1 MMFFV
6 YETGKILHTPG
17 TAFLF
22 NNPIYTEI
30 ELNKTGTY
38 FFHQKKVGF
47 FPPCFLWKSFFLQQ
61 TERKQKKKKT
71 TMQPNKDIPGG
82 RGEKL

>member
-17 TAFLF
+17 TVSLF

-30 ELNKTGTY
+30 EMNKTGTY
-38 FFHQKKVGF
+38 FSTRKK
-47 FPPCFLWKSFFLQQ
+47 
-61 TERKQKKKKT
+61 
-71 TMQPNKDIPGG
+71 
-82 RGEKL
+82 